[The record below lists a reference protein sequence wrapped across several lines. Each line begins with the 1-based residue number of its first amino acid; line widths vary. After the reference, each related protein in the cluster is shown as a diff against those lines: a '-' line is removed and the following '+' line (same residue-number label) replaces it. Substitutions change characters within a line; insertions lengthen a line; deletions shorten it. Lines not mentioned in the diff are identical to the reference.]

1 MEKKYRFE
9 KPELEIIEFTN
20 EDIITT
26 SGGDFGDTNQGGT
39 DIFPKPN
46 PNGWW

>member
-1 MEKKYRFE
+1 MEKKYIFE

-20 EDIITT
+20 DDIITD
-26 SGGDFGDTNQGGT
+26 SGDFGDINQGGT